1 MIRHLVF
8 FKFKP
13 DTPEDRITEL
23 EGRFGAL
30 SGLIPEIRGYEFGRD
45 IVRSDRSYDF
55 ALFSTFENLKA
66 LQRYQVHSSHLAVLE
81 LIKTICAD
89 IRAVDYEVEGGS
101 A

>member
-13 DTPEDRITEL
+13 DIQEDRITEL
-23 EGRFGAL
+23 EGRLGAL
-30 SGLIPEIRGYEFGRD
+30 PGLIPEIKGYEFGRD

-55 ALFSTFENLKA
+55 ALFSTFEDRKA
-66 LQRYQVHSSHLAVLE
+66 LQRYQVHSSHAAVLE

-89 IRAVDYEVEGGS
+89 IKAVDYELEGGG